1 MLIEP
6 GTATISFSITST
18 RPKRCSSAAIWLAR
32 WLPGFWPPGCGLPGF
47 GPAGW
52 NVARSWA
59 VPKPAPAGGGVL
71 VATAAPTT
79 VAASATTISART
91 SVCCRHSRRNIRH
104 AQRITARRAG
114 TPPFPAPACTLWS
127 SSGVLIVPAPA

>member
-1 MLIEP
+1 VP
-6 GTATISFSITST
+6 A
-18 RPKRCSSAAIWLAR
+18 
-32 WLPGFWPPGCGLPGF
+32 GCGLPGF
-47 GPAGW
+47 AAAGW
-52 NVARSWA
+52 NVAMSWA

-104 AQRITARRAG
+104 AHRITARRAG
-114 TPPFPAPACTLWS
+114 TPPFPAPASTW
-127 SSGVLIVPAPA
+127 